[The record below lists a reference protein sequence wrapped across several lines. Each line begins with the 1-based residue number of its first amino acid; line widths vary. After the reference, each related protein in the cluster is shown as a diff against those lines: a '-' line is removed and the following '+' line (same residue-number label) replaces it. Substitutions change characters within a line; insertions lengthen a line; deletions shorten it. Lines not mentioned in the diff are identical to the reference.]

1 MVHAL
6 PLTFGHYNFI
16 DTDMNKPKSITFET
30 RYGNIAALQWGS
42 GNKEKVLALHG
53 WLDNAASFWHLAPLL
68 AEHDFE
74 ITAID
79 FPGHGHSDHR
89 APGHNYGFI
98 DYVMD
103 IQAVVKQMEHPVHL
117 LCHSMG
123 AAIAVM
129 YAAAFPEHVKKMVLL
144 ENVGPVPPYQPG
156 KAVESLREALKLWDK
171 HTLVHKRFYQ
181 DIDQAIKA
189 RNEATPMDSEII
201 RPLVERG
208 LCETP
213 QGYHWRTDKRLRLR
227 SFFRMSEPQIQ
238 EYLSAT
244 SVPTQLIIGKPRTY
258 ALQYPMLDDRLKAL
272 NADEFIEINGDHHL
286 HMSQA
291 QATSLSI
298 LKFLNP

>member
-1 MVHAL
+1 
-6 PLTFGHYNFI
+6 
-16 DTDMNKPKSITFET
+16 MNNSKSITFET
-30 RYGNIAALQWGS
+30 RYGNIAALQWGA
-42 GNKEKVLALHG
+42 GNSQKILALHG
-53 WLDNAASFWHLAPLL
+53 WLDNAASFSHIAPLL
-68 AEHDFE
+68 AAQGHEV
-74 ITAID
+74 TAID

-103 IQAVVKQMEHPVHL
+103 IQAVVKQLETPVHL

-129 YAAAFPEHVKKMVLL
+129 YAAAFPEHIRKMILL
-144 ENVGPVPPYQPG
+144 ENLGPIPPYQPG

-171 HTLVHKRFYQ
+171 HSLVHKRFYQ
-181 DIDQAIKA
+181 NIDEAIAA
-189 RNEATPMDSEII
+189 RNEATPMAVEII

-227 SFFRMSEPQIQ
+227 SFFRMAEAQIQ
-238 EYLSAT
+238 EYLAAT
-244 SVPTQLIIGKPRTY
+244 SVPTQLIIGEPRTY
-258 ALQYPMLDDRLKAL
+258 ALQYPMFEARLESL
-272 NADEFIEINGDHHL
+272 NPDEFIEIKGDHHL

-291 QATSLSI
+291 SVVSESV
-298 LKFLNP
+298 LKFLA

>member
-1 MVHAL
+1 
-6 PLTFGHYNFI
+6 
-16 DTDMNKPKSITFET
+16 MNNPKTITFET
-30 RYGNIAALQWGS
+30 RYGNIAALQWGA
-42 GNKEKVLALHG
+42 GNSHKMLALHG
-53 WLDNAASFWHLAPLL
+53 WLDNAASFSHIAPLL
-68 AEHDFE
+68 AAQGHEV
-74 ITAID
+74 TAID

-103 IQAVVKQMEHPVHL
+103 IQAVVKQLETPVHL

-129 YAAAFPEHVKKMVLL
+129 YAAAFPEHIKRMVLL
-144 ENVGPVPPYQPG
+144 ENLGPIPPYQPG

-171 HTLVHKRFYQ
+171 HSLVHKRFYQ
-181 DIDQAIKA
+181 NIDEAIAA
-189 RNEATPMDSEII
+189 RNEATPMAAEII

-227 SFFRMSEPQIQ
+227 SFFRMAEAQIQ
-238 EYLSAT
+238 EYLAAT

-258 ALQYPMLDDRLKAL
+258 ALQYPMFEARLESLKP
-272 NADEFIEINGDHHL
+272 DEFVEIKGDHHL

-291 QATSLSI
+291 SDVAEKILS
-298 LKFLNP
+298 FLSQD

>member
-1 MVHAL
+1 MNQPK
-6 PLTFGHYNFI
+6 PL
-16 DTDMNKPKSITFET
+16 TFET

-42 GNKEKVLALHG
+42 GNNEKVLALHG

-68 AEHDFE
+68 SEHDLE

-98 DYVMD
+98 DYVID
-103 IQAVVKQMEHPVHL
+103 IQSVMNQINHPVHL

-123 AAIAVM
+123 AAIGVM
-129 YAAAFPEHVKKMVLL
+129 FAAAFPERIKKMVLL
-144 ENVGPVPPYQPG
+144 ENLGPVPPYQPG

-181 DIDQAIKA
+181 DVDGAIKA
-189 RNEATPMDSEII
+189 RKEATPMDAEII
-201 RPLVERG
+201 TPMVERG

-238 EYLSAT
+238 EYLAAT
-244 SVPTQLIIGKPRTY
+244 SVSTQLIIGEPRTY
-258 ALQYPMLDDRLKAL
+258 ALKYPMFEERLKAL
-272 NADEFIEINGDHHL
+272 NADEFIEIKGDHHL

-291 QATSLSI
+291 HEVYQAI
-298 LKFLNP
+298 IKFLS